1 MGSTRTA
8 LVSCVQTILGFA
20 KVVWIL
26 SVSGELFLSEAQY
39 VCRAEIC
46 KRTVEKMTE
55 KDKSEKIK
63 QDIRRRS
70 QNGILKCLFAKS
82 NLHRQKI

>member
-26 SVSGELFLSEAQY
+26 SISVERFLSGTQCM
-39 VCRAEIC
+39 CRAKMC
-46 KRTVEKMTE
+46 KRTGENTV
-55 KDKSEKIK
+55 
-63 QDIRRRS
+63 
-70 QNGILKCLFAKS
+70 
-82 NLHRQKI
+82 

>member
-26 SVSGELFLSEAQY
+26 SVSAEHFLSGAQY
-39 VCRAEIC
+39 MCRAEIC
-46 KRTVEKMTE
+46 KSSVEK
-55 KDKSEKIK
+55 IV
-63 QDIRRRS
+63 
-70 QNGILKCLFAKS
+70 
-82 NLHRQKI
+82 

>member
-26 SVSGELFLSEAQY
+26 SVSVEHFLSGAQCM
-39 VCRAEIC
+39 CRARIC
-46 KRTVEKMTE
+46 KRTGEHTV
-55 KDKSEKIK
+55 
-63 QDIRRRS
+63 
-70 QNGILKCLFAKS
+70 
-82 NLHRQKI
+82 